1 MSSSELV
8 LYFDGRCPLCV
19 AEIKRLSAR
28 DARHRL
34 AFVDIAEPGFD
45 PAPLGVDLPAL
56 NRELHARLPDGR
68 MLTGVDSILAA
79 QALTGRRWLVRL
91 LRMPAVRRALTPLY
105 RRFARNRHVV
115 SRWLGYRAEAPC
127 DGATCGSGRDR
138 AAEPVADRSAGDAAR
153 RIVVSWMYCAAIAHL
168 LVGIAVPWVAGTP
181 WLDAYHRVIEL
192 HFWAGTA
199 PEPARA
205 QQIWWMSLIG
215 ATVQCASVWMLALVH
230 LGNRLRRRE
239 VWGWLLAGLLIWAPQ
254 DLLFSLQA
262 HVLGHVA
269 IDAAALVAMVPPL
282 VWLWRRDAV

>member
-1 MSSSELV
+1 MESSELV

-19 AEIKRLSAR
+19 AEIRRLRAR

-45 PAPLGVDLPAL
+45 PVPLGVDLPTL

-79 QALTGRRWLVRL
+79 QALTGRRRLVRL
-91 LRMPAVRRALTPLY
+91 LRVPVVRGALAPLY
-105 RRFARNRHVV
+105 RRFARNRHAV

-127 DGATCGSGRDR
+127 DAAACRDGSER
-138 AAEPVADRSAGDAAR
+138 AAEHPTDRPVRDNVR
-153 RIVVSWMYCAAIAHL
+153 RIVVTWMYCAAIAHL
-168 LVGIAVPWVAGTP
+168 LVGIAVPWVASAP

-192 HFWAGTA
+192 HFWTGTA
-199 PEPARA
+199 PDPARA
-205 QQIWWMSLIG
+205 QQIWWMSLMG
-215 ATVQCASVWMLALVH
+215 ATMQCASVWMLALVH
-230 LGNRLRRRE
+230 LGNRLQKQE

-254 DLLFSLQA
+254 DMLFSLQA
-262 HVLGHVA
+262 QVSGHVA

>member
-19 AEIKRLSAR
+19 AEIKRLAAR

-68 MLTGVDSILAA
+68 MLAGVDSILAA

-91 LRMPAVRRALTPLY
+91 LRVPAVRRALTPLY

-127 DGATCGSGRDR
+127 DGATCVSGRDR

-168 LVGIAVPWVAGTP
+168 LVGIAVPWVVGTP

>member
-1 MSSSELV
+1 MESSELV

-19 AEIKRLSAR
+19 AEIERLGAR

-34 AFVDIAEPGFD
+34 AFVDIAAPGFD

-79 QALTGRRWLVRL
+79 HALTGRRWLVRL
-91 LRMPAVRRALTPLY
+91 LRVPVVRRALAPLY
-105 RRFARNRHVV
+105 RRFARNRHAV
-115 SRWLGYRAEAPC
+115 SRWLGYRAKAPC
-127 DGATCGSGRDR
+127 DGAACGSGRDR
-138 AAEPVADRSAGDAAR
+138 TAAPTAHRPAGDAAR
-153 RIVVSWMYCAAIAHL
+153 RNVVTWMYGAAIAHL
-168 LVGIAVPWVAGTP
+168 LVGIAIPWVAGAP
-181 WLDAYHRVIEL
+181 WLDAYHRVIEQ

-205 QQIWWMSLIG
+205 QQIWWMSLMG

-254 DLLFSLQA
+254 DMLFSLLA
-262 HVLGHVA
+262 HVSGHVA

-282 VWLWRRDAV
+282 VWLWRRDTV

>member
-1 MSSSELV
+1 MDSSELV

-19 AEIKRLSAR
+19 AEIKRLGAR
-28 DARHRL
+28 DARRRL

-79 QALTGRRWLVRL
+79 QALTGRRWVVRL
-91 LRMPAVRRALTPLY
+91 LRVPAVRGALALLY
-105 RRFARNRHVV
+105 RRFARNRHAV

-127 DGATCGSGRDR
+127 DGAACGSCRDR
-138 AAEPVADRSAGDAAR
+138 AAAPTADRPAGDAAR
-153 RIVVSWMYCAAIAHL
+153 RLVVTWMYCAAIAHL
-168 LVGIAVPWVAGTP
+168 LVGIAVPWVAGAP

-192 HFWAGTA
+192 HFWAKAA
-199 PEPARA
+199 PDAARA
-205 QQIWWMSLIG
+205 QQIWWMSLMG

-230 LGNRLRRRE
+230 LGNRLQKRE

-254 DLLFSLQA
+254 DMLFSLQA
-262 HVLGHVA
+262 QVSGHVA
-269 IDAAALVAMVPPL
+269 IDAAALVAMVSPL

>member
-1 MSSSELV
+1 MDSTELV

-19 AEIKRLSAR
+19 AEIKRLAAR
-28 DARHRL
+28 DARQQL
-34 AFVDIAEPGFD
+34 AFVDITEPGFD
-45 PAPLGVDLPAL
+45 PVPLGVGLPAL

-79 QALTGRRWLVRL
+79 HALTGRRWLVRL
-91 LRMPAVRRALTPLY
+91 LRVPAMRSALAPLY
-105 RRFARNRHVV
+105 RCFARNRHAV

-127 DGATCGSGRDR
+127 DGAACGSGR
-138 AAEPVADRSAGDAAR
+138 AAEPAADRPAGDAAR
-153 RIVVSWMYCAAIAHL
+153 RIVVTWMFGAAIAHL
-168 LVGIAVPWVAGTP
+168 LVGIAVPWLAGAP

-205 QQIWWMSLIG
+205 QQVWWMSLIG

-254 DLLFSLQA
+254 DMLLSLQA
-262 HVLGHVA
+262 HVSGHVA

-282 VWLWRRDAV
+282 VWLWRRDTL